1 MTMMSTMMQAQR
13 MLEADNQVG
22 NERGGQQVRLAT
34 ESPARRLAIDNNVDA
49 KHQDKGES
57 GDWIWSQT
65 SSECRAHRSGYTC
78 VYDHMRVHRTIN
90 KRV

>member
-1 MTMMSTMMQAQR
+1 

-34 ESPARRLAIDNNVDA
+34 ESPARRLAVDDDVDA
-49 KHQDKGES
+49 KHQDEGES

-78 VYDHMRVHRTIN
+78 VYDHKRVHRTIN

>member
-1 MTMMSTMMQAQR
+1 MSTTMQAQR

-34 ESPARRLAIDNNVDA
+34 ESPARRLAINDDVDA

-57 GDWIWSQT
+57 GDWSVLELLT
-65 SSECRAHRSGYTC
+65 SVKPTGVDIS
-78 VYDHMRVHRTIN
+78 VDI
-90 KRV
+90 